1 MSTAGPPQGARRRID
16 RDVVLIALM
25 VVACAFAAGPVV
37 WGLLTS
43 LKPAAQVV
51 AYPPQ
56 LLPDPPTLA
65 SFVAVWQ
72 ESTFPV
78 FFRNSLVVTAVSVI
92 AALLLS
98 VHAAYGL
105 ARFRFRGKTLL
116 MLGILA
122 TSMIP
127 GIAIL
132 VPLYNLS
139 VKTGLYNTLTGMII
153 VYTAWNVPLLIWLL
167 KGFFESVPAEL
178 EEAALMDGCGRYRMF
193 YLIVLPIARPG
204 LLAGAIMAMMAVWND
219 FLIGFTLAVSEQKRL
234 LPYGLYA
241 YISNIGVEWGQLMA
255 ATVLALLPV
264 VFAFLLMQKWLVQ
277 GLMAGA
283 VKG

>member
-1 MSTAGPPQGARRRID
+1 MNTRRDILLIVLTA
-16 RDVVLIALM
+16 L
-25 VVACAFAAGPVV
+25 ACLFAAGPLL
-37 WGLLTS
+37 WGLATA
-43 LKPAAQVV
+43 LKPAQQLIT
-51 AYPPQ
+51 YPPQ
-56 LLPDPPTLA
+56 LLPMPPVLD
-65 SFVAVWQ
+65 SFQAVWQ
-72 ESTFPV
+72 QSNFPV
-78 FFRNSLVVTAVSVI
+78 FFRNSLVVTA
-92 AALLLS
+92 LS
-98 VHAAYGL
+98 VAASLVLAAHAAYAL
-105 ARFRFRGKTLL
+105 ARHDFRGKTLL
-116 MLGILA
+116 MMAILA

-139 VKTGLYNTLTGMII
+139 VKTGLYNTLTGMVV

-167 KGFFESVPAEL
+167 KGFFDSVPLEL
-178 EEAALMDGCGRYRMF
+178 EEAALMDGCGRYRLF

-204 LLAGAIMAMMAVWND
+204 LLAASIMAMMSVWND
-219 FLIGFTLAVSEQKRL
+219 FLIGFTLAVSESKRL
-234 LPYGLYA
+234 LPYGLYT
-241 YISNIGVEWGQLMA
+241 YISNIGVDWGQLMA

>member
-1 MSTAGPPQGARRRID
+1 MSTRRHLD
-16 RDVVLIALM
+16 RDFVLVALTAL
-25 VVACAFAAGPVV
+25 ACAFAAGPVI

-51 AYPPQ
+51 AFPPQ
-56 LLPDPPTLA
+56 VLPDPPTLA
-65 SFVAVWQ
+65 NFLAVWQ
-72 ESTFPV
+72 ESNFPV
-78 FFRNSLVVTAVSVI
+78 FFRNSLVVTAASVV

-105 ARFRFRGKTLL
+105 ARFDFRLKTWL

-139 VKTGLYNTLTGMII
+139 VKTGLYNTLPGMII
-153 VYTAWNVPLLIWLL
+153 VYTAWNVPLLVWLL

-241 YISNIGVEWGQLMA
+241 YISNIGVDWGQLMA

>member
-1 MSTAGPPQGARRRID
+1 MSARRHLD
-16 RDVVLIALM
+16 RDFLLIALTAL
-25 VVACAFAAGPVV
+25 ACAFAAGPVI

-51 AYPPQ
+51 TYPPRV
-56 LLPDPPTLA
+56 LPDPPTLTH
-65 SFVAVWQ
+65 FFAVWQ
-72 ESTFPV
+72 ESNFPV
-78 FFRNSLVVTAVSVI
+78 YFRNSLVVTAASVL

-105 ARFRFRGKTLL
+105 ARFDFRMKTWL

-139 VKTGLYNTLTGMII
+139 VKTGLYNTLPGMII
-153 VYTAWNVPLLIWLL
+153 VYTAWNVPLLVWLL

-241 YISNIGVEWGQLMA
+241 YISNIGVDWGQLMA

>member
-1 MSTAGPPQGARRRID
+1 MKRRREYA
-16 RDVVLIALM
+16 LIGLTLA
-25 VVACAFAAGPVV
+25 ACVFAAGPVV

-43 LKPAAQVV
+43 LKPATQVV

-56 LLPDPPTLA
+56 LLPSPPTLA
-65 SFVAVWQ
+65 SFHAVWT
-72 ESTFPV
+72 ESNFPV
-78 FFRNSLVVTAVSVI
+78 FFRNSLVVTALSV
-92 AALLLS
+92 ALSLVLA

-105 ARFRFRGKTLL
+105 ARFDFRGKTVL

-139 VKTGLYNTLTGMII
+139 VQTGLYNTLTGMVV

-167 KGFFESVPAEL
+167 KGFFESVPLEL
-178 EEAALMDGCGRYRMF
+178 EEAARMDGCGRYPTF
-193 YLIVLPIARPG
+193 YRIVLPIARPG
-204 LLAGAIMAMMAVWND
+204 LLAGSIMAMMSVWND

-234 LPYGLYA
+234 LPYGLFA
-241 YISNIGVEWGQLMA
+241 YISNIGVDWGQLMA

-264 VFAFLLMQKWLVQ
+264 VFAFLIMQKWLVQ

>member
-1 MSTAGPPQGARRRID
+1 MSTKRRLD
-16 RDVVLIALM
+16 RDVVLVALTAL
-25 VVACAFAAGPVV
+25 ACAFAAGPVI

-43 LKPAAQVV
+43 LKSAGQVV
-51 AYPPQ
+51 AFPPRV
-56 LLPDPPTLA
+56 LPDPPTLA
-65 SFVAVWQ
+65 SFLAVWQ
-72 ESTFPV
+72 ESNFPV
-78 FFRNSLVVTAVSVI
+78 FFRNSLVVTAVSVV
-92 AALLLS
+92 AALVLS

-105 ARFRFRGKTLL
+105 ARYQFRMKTWL

-139 VKTGLYNTLTGMII
+139 VKTGLYNTLPGMII
-153 VYTAWNVPLLIWLL
+153 VYTAWNVPLLVWLL

-241 YISNIGVEWGQLMA
+241 YISNIGVDWGQLMA

>member
-1 MSTAGPPQGARRRID
+1 MSRRSG
-16 RDVVLIALM
+16 RDVALIGLTGL
-25 VVACAFAAGPVV
+25 ACLFAAGPVI

-43 LKPAAQVV
+43 IKPASQVV
-51 AYPPQ
+51 VYPPE
-56 LLPDPPTLA
+56 LLPRPPTLA

-72 ESTFPV
+72 ESNFPV
-78 FFRNSLVVTAVSVI
+78 FFRNSLVVTAASV
-92 AALLLS
+92 AASLVLA

-105 ARFRFRGKTLL
+105 ARYEFRAKTAL
-116 MLGILA
+116 MLAILA

-139 VKTGLYNTLTGMII
+139 VKTGLYNTLPGMVI

-167 KGFFESVPAEL
+167 KGFFESVPLEL
-178 EEAALMDGCGRYRMF
+178 EEAARMDGCGRYRMF
-193 YLIVLPIARPG
+193 YLIVMPIARPG
-204 LLAGAIMAMMAVWND
+204 LLAAAIMAMMSVWND

-241 YISNIGVEWGQLMA
+241 YISNIGVDWGQLMA

-264 VFAFLLMQKWLVQ
+264 VFAFLVMQKWLVQ